1 MFTPTTRVCSFVLF
15 CFNPFIASLYFVARG
30 DICPGAGPAAEA
42 PRCQALL
49 SQQDRLLRGVELRPR
64 AQPADRPAYKAGV
77 TLPVRKQ

>member
-1 MFTPTTRVCSFVLF
+1 MLQLHIYMVIFSP
-15 CFNPFIASLYFVARG
+15 LYFLHFVARG
-30 DICPGAGPAAEA
+30 DICPGAGPAAKA

-49 SQQDRLLRGVELRPR
+49 SQQDRLLRGMELRPR